1 MCDPGVVSAPT
12 PSPRTPRLVVGGNDE
27 PHVARLHRALAEIFA
42 GPLARATSAVGGEK
56 RAMGNGDH
64 RPLLVP
70 ISPHEDPDAVR
81 ADLSRRLDGV
91 PERADIILRTSGST
105 TGTASLVAMSAAAL
119 IASARA
125 THERLGGPGTWVL
138 ALPAHHVAGLQVLVR
153 SIVAGTRPVIVD
165 TTGGFEPGALAA
177 ALERALKTG
186 GPVYVSLVP
195 TQLLRVLTNS
205 DAAASLALA
214 DAVLVGGAATDPEL
228 LRRARAVRIR
238 VVTTYGMSET
248 GGGCVYDGVPL
259 GGVRVSVENPDET
272 GAGRIVLAG
281 PVLAE
286 GYVEARVPDAGA
298 GRPDGVARGGAE
310 PRVPDAAA
318 ADAAVAQT
326 VPGGASA
333 TGGPPGAPHDGLFRQ
348 AIGAA
353 FFRADPREFV
363 TADRGRLET
372 LPDGSARL
380 TVLGRLDDL
389 IVTGG
394 IKVDPRE
401 VEQVLVALPG
411 VARACVVGV
420 PDEVWGSAVVA
431 AVVPEAGARLDGEEL
446 RGLARAHLDGAHAPK
461 RVLVV
466 PDLPLRGPG
475 KTDRRAVAAFFESV

>member
-27 PHVARLHRALAEIFA
+27 PHVARLHRALAEILA

-177 ALERALKTG
+177 ALERALRTG

-195 TQLLRVLTNS
+195 TQLLRVLANS

-214 DAVLVGGAATDPEL
+214 DAVLVGGAATDPGL
-228 LRRARAVRIR
+228 LGRARAARIR

-259 GGVRVSVENPDET
+259 GGVHVRVENPDET

-298 GRPDGVARGGAE
+298 ERPDGVARGGAGA
-310 PRVPDAAA
+310 RVPDAA
-318 ADAAVAQT
+318 VET
-326 VPGGASA
+326 VPGDSSA
-333 TGGPPGAPHDGLFRQ
+333 TGGPHGIPHGGLFRQ
-348 AIGAA
+348 AGGSA
-353 FFRADPREFV
+353 FFRADPCEFV

-411 VARACVVGV
+411 VAGACVVGV

-431 AVVPEAGARLDGEEL
+431 AVVPGAGAGLDGEEL

>member
-27 PHVARLHRALAEIFA
+27 PHVARLHRALAEILA
-42 GPLARATSAVGGEK
+42 DPLARATSAVGVEE
-56 RAMGNGDH
+56 RAMGNGGH

-91 PERADIILRTSGST
+91 PEHADVILRTSGST

-125 THERLGGPGTWVL
+125 THERLDGPGTWVL

-214 DAVLVGGAATDPEL
+214 DAVLVGGAAADPGL
-228 LRRARAVRIR
+228 LRRARAARIR

-248 GGGCVYDGVPL
+248 GGGCVYNGVPL
-259 GGVRVSVENPDET
+259 EGVHVRVENPDET

-286 GYVEARVPDAGA
+286 GYV
-298 GRPDGVARGGAE
+298 
-310 PRVPDAAA
+310 
-318 ADAAVAQT
+318 
-326 VPGGASA
+326 
-333 TGGPPGAPHDGLFRQ
+333 GPLGAPPPWSARPVRS
-348 AIGAA
+348 A
-353 FFRADPREFV
+353 FFRTGPRELA

>member
-27 PHVARLHRALAEIFA
+27 PHVARLHRALAEILA

-195 TQLLRVLTNS
+195 TQLLRVLANS

-214 DAVLVGGAATDPEL
+214 DAVLVGGAAADPGL
-228 LRRARAVRIR
+228 LRRARAARIR

-248 GGGCVYDGVPL
+248 GGGCVYNGVSL
-259 GGVRVSVENPDET
+259 EGVRVRVENPDET

-298 GRPDGVARGGAE
+298 DRPDGVARGGAGA
-310 PRVPDAAA
+310 RVH
-318 ADAAVAQT
+318 DAAVET
-326 VPGGASA
+326 VPGDSSA
-333 TGGPPGAPHDGLFRQ
+333 TGGPHGIPHGGLFRQ
-348 AIGAA
+348 AGGSA

>member
-1 MCDPGVVSAPT
+1 
-12 PSPRTPRLVVGGNDE
+12 
-27 PHVARLHRALAEIFA
+27 
-42 GPLARATSAVGGEK
+42 
-56 RAMGNGDH
+56 MGNGGH

-105 TGTASLVAMSAAAL
+105 TGTASLVAMSADAL

-195 TQLLRVLTNS
+195 TQLLRVLANS

-214 DAVLVGGAATDPEL
+214 DAVLVGGAAADPGL
-228 LRRARAVRIR
+228 LRRARAARIR

-248 GGGCVYDGVPL
+248 GGGCVYNGVSL
-259 GGVRVSVENPDET
+259 EGVHVRVENPDET

-286 GYVEARVPDAGA
+286 GYI
-298 GRPDGVARGGAE
+298 
-310 PRVPDAAA
+310 
-318 ADAAVAQT
+318 
-326 VPGGASA
+326 
-333 TGGPPGAPHDGLFRQ
+333 GPPGAPPPRS
-348 AIGAA
+348 ARPVRSA
-353 FFRADPREFV
+353 FFRTGPRELA
-363 TADRGRLET
+363 TADRGRLDA
-372 LPDGSARL
+372 LPDGSTRL
-380 TVLGRLDDL
+380 TVLGRLDDI

-394 IKVDPRE
+394 IKVDPRD
-401 VEQVLVALPG
+401 VEQVLTGLPG
-411 VARACVVGV
+411 VAQACVVGV
-420 PDEVWGSAVVA
+420 PDRTWGSAVVA
-431 AVVPEAGARLDGEEL
+431 AVVPEAGATVDGEGLRRQARERLDS
-446 RGLARAHLDGAHAPK
+446 AHAPK
-461 RVLVV
+461 RILVV
-466 PDLPLRGPG
+466 PELPLRGPG
-475 KTDRRAVAAFFESV
+475 KTDRHTVAALCRAV

>member
-27 PHVARLHRALAEIFA
+27 PHVARLHRALAEILA
-42 GPLARATSAVGGEK
+42 DPLARATSAVGGEK
-56 RAMGNGDH
+56 RAMGNGGH

-91 PERADIILRTSGST
+91 PERADVILRTSGST

-125 THERLGGPGTWVL
+125 THERLDGPGTWVL

-165 TTGGFEPGALAA
+165 TTGGFEPGALAT
-177 ALERALKTG
+177 ALERTLKTG

-195 TQLLRVLTNS
+195 TQLLRVLANS

-214 DAVLVGGAATDPEL
+214 DAVLVGGAATDPGL
-228 LRRARAVRIR
+228 LGRARAARIR

-259 GGVRVSVENPDET
+259 EGVSVRIEDPDES
-272 GAGRIVLAG
+272 GVGRIVLAG

-286 GYVEARVPDAGA
+286 GYV
-298 GRPDGVARGGAE
+298 
-310 PRVPDAAA
+310 
-318 ADAAVAQT
+318 
-326 VPGGASA
+326 
-333 TGGPPGAPHDGLFRQ
+333 GPPGAPPPRS
-348 AIGAA
+348 ARPVRSA
-353 FFRADPREFV
+353 FFRTGPRELA
-363 TADRGRLET
+363 TADRGRLDA
-372 LPDGSARL
+372 LPDGSTRL
-380 TVLGRLDDL
+380 TVLGRLDDI

-394 IKVDPRE
+394 IKVDPWD
-401 VEQVLVALPG
+401 VEQVLTGLPG
-411 VARACVVGV
+411 VAQACVVGV
-420 PDEVWGSAVVA
+420 PDRTWGSAVVA
-431 AVVPEAGARLDGEEL
+431 AVVPEAGAAVDGEGL
-446 RGLARAHLDGAHAPK
+446 RRQARERLDGAHAPK
-461 RVLVV
+461 RILVV
-466 PDLPLRGPG
+466 PELPLRGPG
-475 KTDRRAVAAFFESV
+475 KTDQRAVAALCRAV